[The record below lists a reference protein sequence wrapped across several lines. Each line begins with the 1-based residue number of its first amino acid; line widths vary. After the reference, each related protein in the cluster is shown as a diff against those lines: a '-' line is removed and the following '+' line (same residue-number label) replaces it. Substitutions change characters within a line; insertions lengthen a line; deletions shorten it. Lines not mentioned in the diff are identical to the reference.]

1 MDSENL
7 RQTLADFDSS
17 ITEFLRQ
24 GLDVPQDLDDRR
36 MATKL
41 KLDRI
46 IYPILT
52 IPNEIIGEILILSEP
67 NGGFYP
73 SPHRA
78 PLLFL
83 RVCRAWR
90 SIALSTP
97 ALWTYFLLAI
107 LDRHRRPE
115 RADLAECVQ
124 AWLARACTLPTSL
137 EIYSTGTQPP
147 ECNPVPAV
155 FRQQA
160 PRVQN
165 LHLTF
170 EWAEFAALPDAG
182 PLASLHTL
190 TLWHVDASLRED
202 DIFDEE
208 EMAEGGGKQLTK
220 VFRNALQLRD
230 VTLGLGVRPLMFS
243 LPWGQLTVF
252 SAHGFTVPECL
263 SVLRACPLLQ
273 KCRFMHMPRPR
284 ASVRT
289 HPLIFHPSLQEL
301 TIEHAV
307 GALVDWLD
315 LPALH
320 TLSLSTPLTP
330 EDSFPPFLTRSSASL
345 RTFRYSSA
353 DTWSDYVMPGGF
365 SLDMFHTM
373 NQLTA
378 VELKCSGVE
387 SRPFLLALDSTED
400 VPFLPHLRDL
410 ELNCHVYGLDAQVI
424 HALRSRLSDAGT
436 VTKLRSLHLLCY
448 CREDLSPAEWE
459 SLRGLAALGLEIHV
473 GPKDLKDRNWFL
485 D

>member
-7 RQTLADFDSS
+7 RRTLADVDSS

-24 GLDVPQDLDDRR
+24 GLDVPQDLHDRR

-46 IYPILT
+46 VYPILN
-52 IPNEIIGEILILSEP
+52 IPNEIIGEILTLSEP
-67 NGGFYP
+67 DGGFYP
-73 SPHRA
+73 SPHFA

-97 ALWTYFLLAI
+97 ALWTHFFLAI
-107 LDRHRRPE
+107 RNVCRPE

-137 EIYSTGTQPP
+137 SIYSDGTQPP

-160 PRVQN
+160 PRVQD
-165 LHLTF
+165 LHLTL

-182 PLASLHTL
+182 PLASLHSL
-190 TLWHVDASLRED
+190 TLGHVDESLHEH
-202 DIFDEE
+202 DILDEE
-208 EMAEGGGKQLTK
+208 EMAGDGGQQLTQ
-220 VFRNALQLRD
+220 VFHDTFQLRE
-230 VTLGLGVRPLMFS
+230 VTLRLGVRLLMFS

-273 KCRFMHMPRPR
+273 KGRFMHMPRPR

-289 HPLIFHPSLQEL
+289 YPLISHPSLQEL
-301 TIEHAV
+301 TIEHAA
-307 GALVDWLD
+307 GPLVHRLD

-320 TLSLSTPLTP
+320 TLSLSTPLTH
-330 EDSFPPFLTRSSASL
+330 EDLFPPFLTRSSASL
-345 RTFRYSSA
+345 RTFRYSAS
-353 DTWSDYVMPGGF
+353 DTRSDY
-365 SLDMFHTM
+365 
-373 NQLTA
+373 
-378 VELKCSGVE
+378 CSGAE
-387 SRPFLLALDSTED
+387 ARPFLLALNSTED

-410 ELNCHVYGLDAQVI
+410 ELNCRLYGLDAQVI

-436 VTKLRSLHLLCY
+436 VAKLRSLRLLCH
-448 CREDLSPAEWE
+448 RQEDLSPAEWE
-459 SLRGLAALGLEIHV
+459 SLRGLVALGLEIHV
-473 GPKDLKDRNWFL
+473 GPKDRNWFL
-485 D
+485 SMD